1 VISEN
6 AQSNSSAWSSS
17 ESEKSQQLI
26 DNNEI
31 KQLSQLPNQQIGTKV
46 LNKVLLTIDDEK
58 KPKL

>member
-1 VISEN
+1 MISEK